1 MRLRLF
7 LALPILVLAT
17 FALAQTAPR
26 AGKLDSPHPGVNTF
40 GSPFLSQ
47 IKPLL
52 VKYCTRCHGG
62 RRPKGDIRLDAFSD
76 EAAALKE
83 HDVWERVA
91 ANLRSGD
98 MPPAG
103 KPRPTPAEM
112 DLILGW
118 IDRAVL
124 AVDCGKERN
133 PGRVTLRRLN
143 RAEYN
148 NTIRDLVGIRFRP
161 ADDFPSD
168 DVGYGFD
175 NIGDVLSLSPLLLE
189 KYLAAAEKIVDLAF
203 KDEQARRRILIASPE
218 KVGKKEAARL
228 ILREFARR
236 AYRRPV
242 HPGEVERLMR
252 FVDLAQKNGE
262 SFEKGIRLA
271 LQAVLVSP
279 HFLFRIERDPPP
291 GRVGVVNSRMGNV
304 NGHYINDYELAS
316 RLSYFL
322 WSSMPDEELFRLA
335 EQKALRKG
343 DNLERQVK
351 RMLADPKAQ
360 ALVDNFFGQW
370 LQFRNL
376 PTATPDPGVYPAFD
390 EELRAAMLKETQLF
404 VGAIIKEDRSI
415 LDFLDADFS
424 FVNERLARHY
434 GIAGVKGP
442 EFRRVKLPP
451 TRGGILGQASILT
464 ITSNPTRTSPVKRG
478 KWVLETI
485 FNAPPP
491 PPPPEAG
498 QLNEDK
504 QAVLSGSLRK
514 RMELHRAKPMCAA
527 CHQRMDPLGFGLENF
542 DGIGGWRDKDGQF
555 PIDASGTLPGGQTF
569 NGPKELRQILVKKQ
583 AEFRRCLAE
592 KMLTY
597 ALGRGLEPYD
607 RCAVEAITKAVAQHD
622 NRFSSLVLAVVQSEP
637 FLMRGTVTN
646 AAGGRRQPAD
656 KRDLPAG

>member
-1 MRLRLF
+1 MRLRFL
-7 LALPILVLAT
+7 LALPVLALGV
-17 FALAQTAPR
+17 FALAQPGSRAAKPAAP
-26 AGKLDSPHPGVNTF
+26 SPPTF
-40 GSPFLSQ
+40 SHQ

-62 RRPKGDIRLDAFSD
+62 KRPKGDVRFDAFSD
-76 EAAALKE
+76 DASALKE
-83 HDVWERVA
+83 HDVWERVSA
-91 ANLRSGD
+91 ILRSGE

-103 KPRPTPAEM
+103 RRPRPTPAEV
-112 DLILGW
+112 DVITGW
-118 IDRAVL
+118 IDHTVL
-124 AVDCGKERN
+124 AVDCGRARN

-189 KYLAAAEKIVDLAF
+189 KYLSAAEKVVDLAF
-203 KDEQARRRILIASPE
+203 KDDKARRRILIASPD
-218 KVGKKEAARL
+218 KVGKKEAARI

-242 HPGEVERLMR
+242 RPDEVERLTR
-252 FVDLAQKNGE
+252 FVDLAEKNGDR
-262 SFEKGIRLA
+262 FETGIRLA

-279 HFLFRIERDPPP
+279 HFLFRIERDPR
-291 GRVGVVNSRMGNV
+291 GERANV
-304 NGHYINDYELAS
+304 INTQLKSSVKGHYISDYELAS

-335 EQKALRKG
+335 GQKQLRQG
-343 DNLERQVK
+343 NNLERQVK

-376 PTATPDPGVYPAFD
+376 PSATPDPGVYPAFD
-390 EELRAAMLKETQLF
+390 EELRSAMLKETQLF

-424 FVNERLARHY
+424 FVNGRLARHY
-434 GIAGVKGP
+434 GIPGITGP

-451 TRGGILGQASILT
+451 TRGGILTQASILT
-464 ITSNPTRTSPVKRG
+464 LTSNPTRTSPVKRG

-498 QLNEDK
+498 PLNEDK

-514 RMELHRAKPMCAA
+514 RMEMHRAKPLCAS

-542 DGIGGWRDKDGQF
+542 DGIGAWRDKDGKF
-555 PIDASGTLPGGQTF
+555 PIDASGILPAGQTF
-569 NGPKELRQILVKKQ
+569 NGPKELRQILVQKQ

-597 ALGRGLEPYD
+597 AVGRGLESYD
-607 RCAVEAITKAVAQHD
+607 RCAVDAITKAVAQGG
-622 NRFSSLVLAVVQSEP
+622 NRFSSLVLAVVRSEP
-637 FLMRGTVTN
+637 FLMRGNPKILSTKKTK
-646 AAGGRRQPAD
+646 GHEGS
-656 KRDLPAG
+656 K